1 MSGALNSKLGWPKHW
16 PRGRRR
22 ENERTTSDRSDA
34 GIAGQYADRKH
45 PISHTPTTPAARP
58 RPTALAGAGFAT
70 SHIAH
75 GHAKRMRD
83 GMRDAM
89 VDASERLKRFR
100 CSISTAAIKAR
111 QIKSVE
117 RGR

>member
-1 MSGALNSKLGWPKHW
+1 LPNNTPIENIRFLT
-16 PRGRRR
+16 RLRRLR
-22 ENERTTSDRSDA
+22 RA
-34 GIAGQYADRKH
+34 
-45 PISHTPTTPAARP
+45 

>member
-1 MSGALNSKLGWPKHW
+1 LPNNTPIENIRFLT
-16 PRGRRR
+16 RLRRLR
-22 ENERTTSDRSDA
+22 RA
-34 GIAGQYADRKH
+34 
-45 PISHTPTTPAARP
+45 P
-58 RPTALAGAGFAT
+58 RPNALAGAGFAT